1 MVSTFESA
9 IIEIQPLFEGAAP
22 EVAAYIT
29 AHERRAEGR
38 LAEGCVRRAV
48 SGELDPTGAL
58 AIGRYTRFSPPGL
71 AQRLANK
78 GRFDPTDAEQTR
90 VLAQAVRKTLAVG
103 WLFACSPDAPMADRD
118 ERDVWA
124 FWASSIRDEL
134 SKVVADPKLV
144 TMIHDA
150 GRNTLIAD
158 LKQAGM
164 TSALGAS
171 KLHQIGFHLAQG
183 GYYLRMIQTEEITD
197 EGFEK
202 LAHLG
207 VPERW
212 AWDAY
217 PV

>member
-1 MVSTFESA
+1 MVATFESA
-9 IIEIQPLFEGAAP
+9 IIEIQPLFESAAP
-22 EVAAYIT
+22 QVAAYIT
-29 AHERRAEGR
+29 ADERRAEAR
-38 LAEGCVRRAV
+38 LAEGSVCRAV
-48 SGELDPTGAL
+48 AGELDPTGAL

-71 AQRLANK
+71 GQRLASK
-78 GRFDPTDAEQTR
+78 GRFDPMDAEQTG

-103 WLFACSPDAPMADRD
+103 WLFACSPDAQIADRN

-124 FWASSIRDEL
+124 CWASSIRGEL
-134 SKVVADPKLV
+134 CQAVDDPKLV

-197 EGFEK
+197 EGFER
-202 LAHLG
+202 LGHLG

>member
-1 MVSTFESA
+1 MSTFEAA
-9 IIEIQPLFEGAAP
+9 IIEMQPLFDGASP
-22 EVAAYIT
+22 DVAAYIT
-29 AHERRAEGR
+29 ADERRAEAR
-38 LAEGCVRRAV
+38 QAEGCVGRAV

-71 AQRLANK
+71 GQRLASK
-78 GRFDPTDAEQTR
+78 GRFDPGDAEQR
-90 VLAQAVRKTLAVG
+90 RLLAHAVRKTLAVG
-103 WLFACSPDAPMADRD
+103 WLFACSPEAPMADRD
-118 ERDVWA
+118 EKDVWA

-134 SKVVADPKLV
+134 SKVIDDPKLV
-144 TMIHDA
+144 KMIHDA
-150 GRNTLIAD
+150 GRDTLIAE

-171 KLHQIGFHLAQG
+171 KLHQVGFHLAQG
-183 GYYLRMIQTEEITD
+183 GYYLRMIQTEEITE
-197 EGFEK
+197 EGFAR